1 MYYQCVQSN
10 QLHFIGPILRL
21 AKLVLT
27 KIGILPTQQY
37 DEDIEEFIEQEQY
50 QLII

>member
-1 MYYQCVQSN
+1 MYYWCVLSN

-37 DEDIEEFIEQEQY
+37 DEDMKFIEQKQY